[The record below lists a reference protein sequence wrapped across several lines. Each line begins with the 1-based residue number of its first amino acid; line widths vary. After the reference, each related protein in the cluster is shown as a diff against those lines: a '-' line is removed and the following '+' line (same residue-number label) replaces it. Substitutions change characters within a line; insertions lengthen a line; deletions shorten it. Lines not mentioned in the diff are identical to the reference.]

1 MKVSNETKVGLI
13 AAFAITVLIL
23 GFNFLKGESLFSKNN
38 TYYAV
43 YDKVDGL
50 FRSNPVV
57 FHGVS
62 VGTVTSVE
70 MDYASRQV
78 IVSVQVPKE
87 LEIPKNSTL
96 KITNNDLLGSKAIEI
111 IIPHDTLA
119 LPQLAVTGDTLI
131 SKKDAGMAQALT
143 SVLSPLSE
151 SINNVLGNVDAAISD
166 VSLSS
171 SLQDLNEALA
181 SFKTT
186 AIKMNT
192 LLDGKDEQLTSI
204 LSNVDAMSKDLKSST
219 PKINEI
225 LSSLD
230 ETTKEIASLDL
241 QGLSKELG
249 SAVAEIKKT
258 LAAIQAGEGTLGKMA
273 TDDALWTQLNTTTHS
288 LDSLV
293 KDIIKYPRRYTG
305 ITEKQRKKGDLQKEV
320 EEGIDLPDGKK

>member
-23 GFNFLKGESLFSKNN
+23 GFNFLKGESVFSKNN

-50 FRSNPVV
+50 FRSNPVI

-62 VGTVTSVE
+62 VGSVTSVE
-70 MDYASRQV
+70 MDYKSRQV
-78 IVSVQVPKE
+78 IVSVQIPKE
-87 LEIPKNSTL
+87 LEFPRNTTL

-111 IIPHDTLA
+111 IIPHDSIA
-119 LPQLAVTGDTLI
+119 LPNLAVTGDTLI

-166 VSLSS
+166 VSLNST
-171 SLQDLNEALA
+171 LQDLSEALA

-186 AIKMNT
+186 AVKMNA
-192 LLDGKDEQLTSI
+192 LLDGKDVQVDAI
-204 LSNVDAMSKDLKSST
+204 LSNIEGMTKDLKTST

-225 LSSLD
+225 VASLD
-230 ETTKEIASLDL
+230 ETTKELASLDL
-241 QGLSKELG
+241 KGLSTEMT
-249 SAVAEIKKT
+249 ATVAEIKKT
-258 LAAIQAGEGTLGKMA
+258 LSSIQAGEGSLGKLA
-273 TDDALWTQLNTTTHS
+273 TDDALWTNLNKATHD

-293 KDIIKYPRRYTG
+293 NDIIMYPRRYTG
-305 ITEKQRKKGDLQKEV
+305 ITEKQRKKGDEQKEV
-320 EEGIDLPDGKK
+320 KEGIVLPDGKH

>member
-23 GFNFLKGESLFSKNN
+23 GFNFLKGETLFSKNN

-70 MDYASRQV
+70 MDYKSRQV

-111 IIPHDTLA
+111 IIPHDSIA
-119 LPQLAVTGDTLI
+119 LPTLAVTGDTLI

-151 SINNVLGNVDAAISD
+151 SINKVLGNVDAAISD
-166 VSLSS
+166 VSLNST
-171 SLQDLNEALA
+171 LQDLSEALA

-186 AIKMNT
+186 AVKMNA
-192 LLDGKDEQLTSI
+192 LLDGKDAQVDAI
-204 LSNVDAMSKDLKSST
+204 LSNIESMTKDLKTST

-225 LSSLD
+225 VASLD
-230 ETTKEIASLDL
+230 ETTQELAAMDL
-241 QGLSKELG
+241 KGLSTEMTAAI
-249 SAVAEIKKT
+249 SEIKKT
-258 LAAIQAGEGTLGKMA
+258 LSSIQAGEGSLGKLA
-273 TDDALWTQLNTTTHS
+273 TDDALWNNLNKATHD

-293 KDIIKYPRRYTG
+293 NDIIKYPRRYTG
-305 ITEKQRKKGDLQKEV
+305 ITEKQRKKGDEQKEV
-320 EEGIDLPDGKK
+320 EEGITLPDDK

>member
-23 GFNFLKGESLFSKNN
+23 GFNFLKGETLFSKTN
-38 TYYAV
+38 TYFAV

-70 MDYASRQV
+70 MDYKSRQV

-87 LEIPKNSTL
+87 LEIPNNSTL

-119 LPQLAVTGDTLI
+119 SPTLAVTGDTLI

-166 VSLSS
+166 VSLNST
-171 SLQDLNEALA
+171 LQDLSEALA
-181 SFKTT
+181 SFKAT
-186 AIKMNT
+186 AIKMNS
-192 LLDGKDEQLTSI
+192 LLDGKDEQLSSI
-204 LSNVDAMSKDLKSST
+204 LSNIDGMTKDLKAST
-219 PKINEI
+219 PKINDI
-225 LSSLD
+225 VTSLD
-230 ETTKEIASLDL
+230 ETTKEIASIDL
-241 QGLSKELG
+241 KGLSTELNA
-249 SAVAEIKKT
+249 AVAEMKNT
-258 LAAIQAGEGTLGKMA
+258 LAAIQAGEGTMGKLA
-273 TDDALWTQLNTTTHS
+273 TDDALWTNLNKVTHD
-288 LDSLV
+288 LDSLLN
-293 KDIIKYPRRYTG
+293 DIIMYPRRYTG
-305 ITEKQRKKGDLQKEV
+305 ITEKQRKKGDEQKEV
-320 EEGIDLPDGKK
+320 KEGITLPDGKE

>member
-23 GFNFLKGESLFSKNN
+23 GFNFLKGETLFSKNN

-70 MDYASRQV
+70 MDYKSRQV

-87 LEIPKNSTL
+87 LEIPRNSTL

-111 IIPHDTLA
+111 IIPHDSIALPTLA
-119 LPQLAVTGDTLI
+119 VSGDTLI

-166 VSLSS
+166 VSLNST
-171 SLQDLNEALA
+171 LQDLSEALA

-186 AIKMNT
+186 AVKMNA
-192 LLDGKDEQLTSI
+192 LLDGKDAQ
-204 LSNVDAMSKDLKSST
+204 VDAILTNIEGMTKDLKSST

-225 LSSLD
+225 VESLD
-230 ETTKEIASLDL
+230 QTSKELASLDL
-241 QGLSKELG
+241 KGLSTEMT
-249 SAVAEIKKT
+249 SAISEIKKT
-258 LAAIQAGEGTLGKMA
+258 LSAIQAGEGSLGKLA
-273 TDDALWTQLNTTTHS
+273 TDDALWKNLNKATHD

-293 KDIIKYPRRYTG
+293 KDIIAYPRRYTG
-305 ITEKQRKKGDLQKEV
+305 ITEKQRKKGDEQKEV
-320 EEGIDLPDGKK
+320 EEGITLPDGKK

>member
-87 LEIPKNSTL
+87 LEIPRNTTL

-111 IIPHDTLA
+111 MIPHDTLA
-119 LPQLAVTGDTLI
+119 
-131 SKKDAGMAQALT
+131 
-143 SVLSPLSE
+143 
-151 SINNVLGNVDAAISD
+151 
-166 VSLSS
+166 
-171 SLQDLNEALA
+171 
-181 SFKTT
+181 
-186 AIKMNT
+186 
-192 LLDGKDEQLTSI
+192 
-204 LSNVDAMSKDLKSST
+204 
-219 PKINEI
+219 
-225 LSSLD
+225 
-230 ETTKEIASLDL
+230 
-241 QGLSKELG
+241 
-249 SAVAEIKKT
+249 
-258 LAAIQAGEGTLGKMA
+258 
-273 TDDALWTQLNTTTHS
+273 
-288 LDSLV
+288 
-293 KDIIKYPRRYTG
+293 
-305 ITEKQRKKGDLQKEV
+305 
-320 EEGIDLPDGKK
+320 

>member
-87 LEIPKNSTL
+87 LEIPRNTTL

-111 IIPHDTLA
+111 MIPHDTLA
-119 LPQLAVTGDTLI
+119 LPVLAATGDTLI

-166 VSLSS
+166 VSLNST
-171 SLQDLNEALA
+171 LQDLSEALA

-186 AIKMNT
+186 AVKMNS
-192 LLDGKDEQLTSI
+192 LLDGKDVQVASI
-204 LSNVDAMSKDLKSST
+204 LGNIEGMTKDLKAST

-225 LSSLD
+225 VSSLD
-230 ETTKEIASLDL
+230 ETTKEIAALDL
-241 QGLSKELG
+241 KSLTTELNATIAELRNTLS
-249 SAVAEIKKT
+249 S
-258 LAAIQAGEGTLGKMA
+258 IQAGKGTLGKMA
-273 TDDALWTQLNTTTHS
+273 TDDALWNQLNKTTHD
-288 LDSLV
+288 LDSLLN
-293 KDIIKYPRRYTG
+293 DIIMYPRRYTG
-305 ITEKQRKKGDLQKEV
+305 ITEKQRKKGDQQKEV
-320 EEGIDLPDGKK
+320 KEGIDLPDGK

>member
-23 GFNFLKGESLFSKNN
+23 GFNFLKGETLFSKNN

-70 MDYASRQV
+70 MDYKSRQV

-111 IIPHDTLA
+111 IIPHDSIA
-119 LPQLAVTGDTLI
+119 LPTLAVTGDTLI

-151 SINNVLGNVDAAISD
+151 SINKVLGNVDAAISD
-166 VSLSS
+166 VSLNST
-171 SLQDLNEALA
+171 LQDLSEALA

-186 AIKMNT
+186 AVKMNA
-192 LLDGKDEQLTSI
+192 LLDGKDAQVDAI
-204 LSNVDAMSKDLKSST
+204 LSNIESMTKDLKTST

-225 LSSLD
+225 VASLD
-230 ETTKEIASLDL
+230 ETTQELAAMDL
-241 QGLSKELG
+241 KGLSTEMTAAI
-249 SAVAEIKKT
+249 SEIKKT
-258 LAAIQAGEGTLGKMA
+258 LSSIQAGEGSLGKLA
-273 TDDALWTQLNTTTHS
+273 TDDALWNNLNKATHD

-293 KDIIKYPRRYTG
+293 NDIIKYPRRYTG
-305 ITEKQRKKGDLQKEV
+305 ITEKQRKKGDEQKEV
-320 EEGIDLPDGKK
+320 EEGITLPDGK